1 MLKNQTI
8 QHQESSFLGV
18 GRVRLYYQSWHPSE
32 KSRALLIL
40 IHGLGSHSD
49 IFSNLVQKLVT
60 FDYAVYGL
68 DLRCHGRS
76 SGQRGY
82 INSWDEFREDLTI
95 FLELI
100 RTTNNNLPIFLVG
113 HSLGGLIVVD
123 YILDR
128 PENISGAIA
137 LAPAL
142 GKVGVSPLKLK
153 LAKILD
159 RICPRFFLRTG
170 IDPAQYTR
178 DKTLIEKYKQDPLIH
193 HVATA
198 RLTAECFRVQ
208 KKILKQKNSL
218 KIPLLVLHGGGDVI
232 TYPGATRKFIKKAN
246 LRYFQ
251 FKEYPG
257 VAHDI
262 QNDPDRELVFK
273 DICDWLTKQ
282 NCQVECLQ

>member
-32 KSRALLIL
+32 RSRGIFVL

-60 FDYAVYGL
+60 LDYAVYGL
-68 DLRCHGRS
+68 DLRGHGRS
-76 SGQRGY
+76 AGQRGY
-82 INSWDEFREDLTI
+82 INSWDEFREDLQI

-113 HSLGGLIVVD
+113 HSLGGSIVVD

-142 GKVGVSPLKLK
+142 GKVGVSQFKLK

-159 RICPRFFLRTG
+159 RICPRFFLKTG
-170 IDPAQYTR
+170 IDPVNYTR
-178 DKTLIEKYKQDPLIH
+178 DKTLIKKYQQDPLIH

-198 RLTAECFRVQ
+198 RLTAECFKVQ
-208 KKILKQKNSL
+208 KKIYKQKNSL
-218 KIPLLVLHGGGDVI
+218 KIPLLILHGGGDVI
-232 TYPGATRKFIKKAN
+232 TYPSASRKFIKKAN
-246 LRYFQ
+246 LKYVE
-251 FKEYPG
+251 FKEYPEI
-257 VAHDI
+257 AHDI

-273 DICDWLTKQ
+273 DICDWSIAQTSK
-282 NCQVECLQ
+282 VAT